1 MKNLRTYLI
10 STFQKKCNYFCPIWT
25 ILAGKRTVS
34 KVRRSEYI
42 SYLTQTMS
50 CTCKKLL
57 GPEVLSYV
65 VIGHKGHFRKKPDPY
80 FQVLLLFGHHTHIFE
95 TNGFDF

>member
-42 SYLTQTMS
+42 SCLTQTMS

-65 VIGHKGHFRKKPDPY
+65 VIGHKGHFRKNLTHIFK
-80 FQVLLLFGHHTHIFE
+80 FCFFFGHHAHIFE